1 MPTNKEKYRDLPYM
15 DLVRKYE
22 AENMK
27 RTSKVKFL
35 KWLDMKAV
43 EPKKP
48 QVKCDCKVGDI
59 FYNGEYDGE
68 ANAVFVLCAM
78 NRDKTRVFI
87 APLNALLQLDDSDVE
102 DEYFCDL
109 IEAVYDIA
117 GEKARWIDV
126 EEFNDICWGGEN
138 SDYGNLNQMGIFK
151 GFFDRA

>member
-59 FYNGEYDGE
+59 FYNGAYDGE
-68 ANAVFVLCAM
+68 EDAVFVLCAM
-78 NRDKTRVFI
+78 NRDKTRVYI
-87 APLNALLQLDDSDVE
+87 APLNALMRLDDGDIE
-102 DEYFCDL
+102 DEYFRDL
-109 IEAVYDIA
+109 VDEVHNNA

-126 EEFNDICWGGEN
+126 EEFNDICWGGKN
-138 SDYGNLNQMGIFK
+138 SNYGNLNQMGIFT

>member
-1 MPTNKEKYRDLPYM
+1 MAIYGLSMWN
-15 DLVRKYE
+15 
-22 AENMK
+22 
-27 RTSKVKFL
+27 KVKFL

-48 QVKCDCKVGDI
+48 CVKCDCKVGDI
-59 FYNGEYDGE
+59 FYNGPYDGKE
-68 ANAVFVLCAM
+68 NAVFVLCAM

-102 DEYFCDL
+102 DKYFCDL

>member
-48 QVKCDCKVGDI
+48 RVKCDCKVGDI
-59 FYNGEYDGE
+59 FYNGEYH
-68 ANAVFVLCAM
+68 
-78 NRDKTRVFI
+78 DKTRVYI
-87 APLNALLQLDDSDVE
+87 APLNALMQLDD
-102 DEYFCDL
+102 CD
-109 IEAVYDIA
+109 IEAKHFRDLVGEVRNIA
-117 GEKARWIDV
+117 GEKACWIDV
-126 EEFNDICWGGEN
+126 EEFNEICWGGEY
-138 SDYGNLNQMGIFK
+138 SDYGNLNQMGIFT